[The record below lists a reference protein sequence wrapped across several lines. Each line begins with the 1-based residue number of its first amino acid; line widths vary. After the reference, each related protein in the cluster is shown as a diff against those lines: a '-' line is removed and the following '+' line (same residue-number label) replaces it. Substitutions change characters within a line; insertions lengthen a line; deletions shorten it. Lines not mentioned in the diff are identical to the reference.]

1 MFFTTDSSVL
11 STHAHNET
19 NVAYR
24 CAKTLV
30 FTSSDM
36 KSTDKRIVCQGEYQ
50 RILANFGRIFVF
62 PDSPTTI
69 VSKDKV
75 TIIYQE
81 QQYIDLLK
89 EIIDCGEVRPDRTGT
104 GVKTVFGRSMVFDL
118 RNSIPILTTKR
129 VFVRGVIEEL
139 LWFVSGSSDAT
150 VLGRKNVKIWEHNT
164 SRQFLDDI
172 GLNDLEEGD
181 TGPLYGHTLRHCGAK
196 YIGKNTDYTGQG
208 VDQLRNVIETIKSD
222 PYGRRHVISLW
233 NPETIGKSVL
243 PPCHGGM
250 IQFFVSMSGE
260 LSCVMYQRS
269 VDAFL
274 GLPFNIMSYA
284 VLTYMIAQ
292 VCGLRPGDMKI
303 DMGDTHIYST
313 HADAVDIQ
321 IRRMPM
327 KLPTLLLNPRVDDI
341 TAFKIEDFEVEN
353 YEHHPAIKASI
364 C

>member
-89 EIIDCGEVRPDRTGT
+89 IIVWRVRPDRTGT

-118 RNSIPILTTKR
+118 KILYP
-129 VFVRGVIEEL
+129 
-139 LWFVSGSSDAT
+139 S
-150 VLGRKNVKIWEHNT
+150 
-164 SRQFLDDI
+164 
-172 GLNDLEEGD
+172 
-181 TGPLYGHTLRHCGAK
+181 
-196 YIGKNTDYTGQG
+196 
-208 VDQLRNVIETIKSD
+208 
-222 PYGRRHVISLW
+222 
-233 NPETIGKSVL
+233 
-243 PPCHGGM
+243 
-250 IQFFVSMSGE
+250 
-260 LSCVMYQRS
+260 
-269 VDAFL
+269 
-274 GLPFNIMSYA
+274 
-284 VLTYMIAQ
+284 
-292 VCGLRPGDMKI
+292 
-303 DMGDTHIYST
+303 
-313 HADAVDIQ
+313 
-321 IRRMPM
+321 
-327 KLPTLLLNPRVDDI
+327 
-341 TAFKIEDFEVEN
+341 
-353 YEHHPAIKASI
+353 
-364 C
+364 